1 MLLMWFMMS
10 VQLFIIIIIGN
21 HDEAIGYWVDTATD
35 VAALIIPGVPAGVT
49 KVAKATDKIVET

>member
-1 MLLMWFMMS
+1 MS